1 MKSKKLISSLEIL
14 IDNANV
20 GGNDHINTCG
30 STVGIKLTLLS
41 NLEDLPTVASC
52 LVPKPNYAAQTMR
65 FWSRG
70 PSVVRGLRTS
80 RLSWLLPAVRLSF
93 VNKKH

>member
-1 MKSKKLISSLEIL
+1 MTSKKLISSLEIL

-30 STVGIKLTLLS
+30 STVGMKLTLLS
-41 NLEDLPTVASC
+41 NLEDLPALASC
-52 LVPKPNYAAQTMR
+52 LVPKPNYSARTMR

-80 RLSWLLPAVRLSF
+80 RLSWLLPAGRLSF